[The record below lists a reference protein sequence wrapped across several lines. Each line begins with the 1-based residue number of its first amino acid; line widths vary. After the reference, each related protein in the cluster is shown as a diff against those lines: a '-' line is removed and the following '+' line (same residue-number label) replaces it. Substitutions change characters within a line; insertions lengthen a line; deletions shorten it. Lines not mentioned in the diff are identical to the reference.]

1 MEKAMKKRSLLFVIC
16 LFFLMTAVWGCND
29 DKEPAPEAPTATG
42 APEASATPEG
52 EPSPSPTAVPDKV
65 EYTPKED
72 RLDKLTL
79 SSDNDKYEYQPD
91 ADAAQYDVSYSLT
104 VQSESGTQS
113 GEATVESSVSGFDGD
128 GYVFLHDAS
137 TKDSASVTVSVPAD
151 GFYRLTFTIATPMGE
166 KANDILLDGVSIG
179 EVSCPK
185 KDTFEEYPLDGIYIT
200 RGEHELTIQAVWG
213 WIYYDSVTVS
223 GVEQPKPEDKE
234 LTTAVLVDSYAT
246 LRTKM
251 LYQFI
256 CDIDGRYTLSGQY
269 AQKGMSSN
277 EFAAIQ
283 QAAGRTP
290 AILGVDLIDY
300 SPSRAS
306 HSMPDN
312 VIQRAIN
319 FYQKEGGIVTV
330 SWHWNAPAQY
340 IRQDAE
346 WWEGFRSEAVD
357 MDLTAIMN
365 GKDPEGYEALMKDI
379 DSIAFYLKQI
389 AEEDV
394 PILWR
399 PLHEASGGWFWW
411 GNFGADTYCKLWKA
425 MYDRLVNYHG
435 IHNLIWVWNGQ
446 DAAWYPGDAYVDMIG
461 EDIYPGNR
469 VYSSQSIKYNEASA
483 YTDKELPVVLSENGC
498 LADPDLMIRDNARWT
513 WFCVWSGEFVVDGAE
528 LSEVY
533 NEAVMWDK
541 VYNHNTV
548 LTLDELPDL
557 TTYGQ

>member
-1 MEKAMKKRSLLFVIC
+1 METTMKRRTFLILCMFM
-16 LFFLMTAVWGCND
+16 FLMTALWGCKD
-29 DKEPAPEAPTATG
+29 EKEPTQNTAATSTPEATQ
-42 APEASATPEG
+42 TPAG
-52 EPSPSPTAVPDKV
+52 EQTPSPTEAPEKV
-65 EYTPKED
+65 EYNPKED

-79 SSDNDKYEYQPD
+79 SSDLDKYEYVPD
-91 ADAAQYDVSYSLT
+91 ADAGTYDVSYSQT
-104 VQSESGTQS
+104 VEAESGAQS
-113 GEATVESSVSGFDGD
+113 GAATVESSASGFGGT
-128 GYVFLHDAS
+128 GYVFLRDAS
-137 TKDSASVTVSVPAD
+137 TNDGASVTVSVPAD
-151 GFYRLTFTIATPMGE
+151 GFYRLTFRIATPMGE
-166 KANDILLDGVSIG
+166 KANAILLDGVSIG
-179 EVSCPK
+179 EVSCPNN
-185 KDTFEEYPLDGIYIT
+185 DTFADYPLDGIYIT
-200 RGEHELTIQAVWG
+200 RGEHELAVSAVWG
-213 WIYYDSVTVS
+213 WIFYDSVTVS
-223 GVEQPKPEDKE
+223 GVEQPEAGEKE
-234 LTTAVLVDSYAT
+234 LTTAVLVDPYAT

-256 CDIDGRYTLSGQY
+256 CDIDGLYTLSGQY
-269 AQKGMSSN
+269 AQNATSSS
-277 EFAAIQ
+277 EFSAIEETT
-283 QAAGRTP
+283 GRTP

-312 VIQRAIN
+312 VVQRAIN
-319 FYQKEGGIVTV
+319 FYQKQGGIVTV

-340 IRQDAE
+340 IKSDAE
-346 WWEGFRSEAVD
+346 WWEGFRTEAVD

-365 GKDPEGYEALMKDI
+365 GDDPEGYEALMKDI

-411 GNFGADTYCKLWKA
+411 GNFGAETYCKLWQA

-483 YTDKELPVVLSENGC
+483 YTEKELPVVLSENGC
-498 LADPDLMIRDNARWT
+498 LPDPDLMIRDNARWT

-533 NEAVMWDK
+533 NEAKMWDK
-541 VYNHNTV
+541 VYNHSTV
-548 LTLDELPDL
+548 ITLDELPDL